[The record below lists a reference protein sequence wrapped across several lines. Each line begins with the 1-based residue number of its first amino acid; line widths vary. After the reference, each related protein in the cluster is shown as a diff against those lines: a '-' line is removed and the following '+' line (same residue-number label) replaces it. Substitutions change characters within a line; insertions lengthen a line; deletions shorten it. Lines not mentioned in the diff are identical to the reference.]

1 MTFST
6 AIFPLGFLYTN
17 ENNFNVCEAFLIRSI
32 ATVSIN
38 FMISRYF
45 HMDIEYKD
53 PSNFRILFVRN
64 LFVTVQSIIYTVAQY
79 YLPQPILQTIHTTG
93 ALFVFILDYKIN
105 HVTITKKQFYGVML
119 GVAGVLLTIN
129 GELIVRAFD
138 PTYESKSDFKNYLS
152 TDPIVKLIICVLFI
166 CGNIMW
172 AYAQVITKRL
182 HGVNSI
188 QINVYLGLFFLFTSG
203 VLYPTQVTT
212 PVPIEKYIIS
222 FFVSGIV
229 ITIAQITFIGATTMT
244 KNTGVLTMF
253 MFVGVIVGYLV
264 SVFKYNEAINP
275 ICTAGA
281 ILIIFGLSKI
291 VLKDKKEEK
300 SI

>member
-1 MTFST
+1 
-6 AIFPLGFLYTN
+6 
-17 ENNFNVCEAFLIRSI
+17 
-32 ATVSIN
+32 
-38 FMISRYF
+38 
-45 HMDIEYKD
+45 MDIEYKD
-53 PSNFRILFVRN
+53 PANFRILFMRN
-64 LFVTVQSIIYTVAQY
+64 FCVTVQSIIYTVAQY

-129 GELIVRAFD
+129 GELIIRAID
-138 PTYESKSDFKNYLS
+138 PSYESKSDFKNYLS
-152 TDPIVKLIICVLFI
+152 TDPFVKLIICVLFI

-188 QINVYLGLFFLFTSG
+188 QINVHLGLFFLFTSG
-203 VLYPTQVTT
+203 VFYPTQVST
-212 PVPIEKYIIS
+212 PVSIEKYIIS
-222 FFVSGIV
+222 LFASGLV

-281 ILIIFGLSKI
+281 ALIIFGLSKI
-291 VLKDKKEEK
+291 VLKDKP
-300 SI
+300 

>member
-1 MTFST
+1 
-6 AIFPLGFLYTN
+6 
-17 ENNFNVCEAFLIRSI
+17 VCEAFLIRSI
-32 ATVSIN
+32 AVVSIN
-38 FMISRYF
+38 FMISRYL

-53 PSNFRILFVRN
+53 PSNFRILFIRN
-64 LFVTVQSIIYTVAQY
+64 FCVTIQSIVYTVAQY

-93 ALFVFILDYKIN
+93 ALFVFIIDYKIN
-105 HVTITKKQFYGVML
+105 HVTITKKQFIGVML
-119 GVAGVLLTIN
+119 GVVGVLLTIN
-129 GELIVRAFD
+129 GELIVKAID
-138 PTYESKSDFKNYLS
+138 PTYESRSDFKNYLS
-152 TDPIVKLIICVLFI
+152 NDPFVKLTVCIFFII
-166 CGNIMW
+166 GNMMW

-188 QINVYLGLFFLFTSG
+188 QINVHLGLFFLFTSG
-203 VLYPTQVTT
+203 ILYPTQVVK
-212 PVPIEKYIIS
+212 PVSIEKNIIAL
-222 FFVSGIV
+222 FASGLL

-281 ILIIFGLSKI
+281 ALIVFGLSKI
-291 VLKDKKEEK
+291 VLKDK
-300 SI
+300 